1 MRAGASGAGPCPRPL
16 WPLKLSQ
23 PGEIGST
30 GCGLHPPGRSALP
43 TARTP
48 SHRCRRPPHRPNHHR
63 ASPAAGCAAI
73 PYVAPQCSP
82 HGIRDRAT
90 GRGPGRWAVGSGYGQ
105 AESPSSA
112 APRPGLLHVMTIMR
126 TTVGINKA
134 EDAGAAART
143 NQVRRCVAAGFADEA
158 DQLLRI
164 SWPDLP
170 GDLVRPKFSSI

>member
-1 MRAGASGAGPCPRPL
+1 MWRHHAGGRVWRWAMPPPAVAAETLPAGGDRQHGLRPS
-16 WPLKLSQ
+16 PA
-23 PGEIGST
+23 
-30 GCGLHPPGRSALP
+30 GRSALP

-112 APRPGLLHVMTIMR
+112 APRPGLLHVMT
-126 TTVGINKA
+126 TVRITAGINNA
-134 EDAGAAART
+134 EDAGRMDP
-143 NQVRRCVAAGFADEA
+143 QIGFADA
-158 DQLLRI
+158 LRRVF
-164 SWPDLP
+164 PTTVVTYLECR
-170 GDLVRPKFSSI
+170 G